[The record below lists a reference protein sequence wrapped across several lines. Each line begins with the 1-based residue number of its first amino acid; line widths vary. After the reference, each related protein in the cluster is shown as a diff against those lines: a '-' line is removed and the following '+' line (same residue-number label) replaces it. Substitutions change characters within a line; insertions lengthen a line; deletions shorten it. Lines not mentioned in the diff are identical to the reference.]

1 MLATTNLSDFWE
13 AWPLFEDAV
22 IAGSC
27 VGLTLGVLGVYIVLG
42 RMVFLSAALSQV
54 ASFGV
59 TLAYAAQIFL
69 GVSASI
75 ASPTL
80 GAWLI
85 SIACLVL
92 VWRNSEMDRSRRDTM
107 LGVMFLIGNA
117 GTLLVASKITH
128 ELHDVRTLL
137 FGSSVAVAPGDV
149 KVVITFMIMTL
160 LLHLSWW
167 RGFVEITYDE
177 DTAKARNIPV
187 LFLKSV
193 LLISVAIFI
202 SVATRVMGALPAFA
216 FSVFPA
222 LTAIELSSNVPRAL
236 MVSGLVGAFCGFG
249 GYLGAFVFDLPVG
262 PSQAA
267 LGFFLWILVMLVV
280 KGIRLAKFVR
290 S

>member
-1 MLATTNLSDFWE
+1 MLATINLSEFWE

-22 IAGSC
+22 LTGMF

-59 TLAYAAQIFL
+59 TLAYAAQVFL
-69 GVSASI
+69 GLSAAV

-80 GAWLI
+80 GAWLM

-92 VWRNSEMDRSRRDTM
+92 VWRNSEIDRSRRDTM

-137 FGSSVAVAPGDV
+137 FGSSVAVAPDDV
-149 KVVITFMIMTL
+149 NTVLVFMILTL
-160 LLHLSWW
+160 LLHLCWW
-167 RGFVEITYDE
+167 RGFVEVTYDE
-177 DTAKARNIPV
+177 DTAKARNNPV
-187 LFLKSV
+187 AFLKSV
-193 LLISVAIFI
+193 LLISVAVFI

-222 LTAIELSSNVPRAL
+222 LAAIELSSNIPRAL
-236 MVSGLVGAFCGFG
+236 AVAGVVGAFCGFG
-249 GYLGAFVFDLPVG
+249 GYLVAFIFDLPVG
-262 PSQAA
+262 PAQAA
-267 LGFFLWILVMLVV
+267 LGLVIWILILLVARVIRLGQLV
-280 KGIRLAKFVR
+280 KG
-290 S
+290 

>member
-1 MLATTNLSDFWE
+1 MTATIELSEFWE

-22 IAGSC
+22 LTGTF

-59 TLAYAAQIFL
+59 TLAYAGQIFL
-69 GVSASI
+69 GMSAAI

-80 GAWLI
+80 GAWIL
-85 SIACLVL
+85 SIGCLVL
-92 VWRNSEMDRSRRDTM
+92 IWRNSEMDRSRRDTM

-137 FGSSVAVAPGDV
+137 FGSSVAVAPEDLQI
-149 KVVITFMIMTL
+149 VIGFMTFTL
-160 LLHLSWW
+160 LLHLWWW
-167 RGFVEITYDE
+167 RGFVEVTYDE
-177 DTAKARNIPV
+177 DTAKVRHLPV
-187 LFLKSV
+187 SFVKFI
-193 LLISVAIFI
+193 LLVSIAVFI
-202 SVATRVMGALPAFA
+202 SVATRIIGALPAFA

-222 LTAIELSSNVPRAL
+222 LAAIELSSNVPRAL
-236 MVSGLVGAFCGFG
+236 CVAGIAGACCGFG
-249 GYLGAFVFDLPVG
+249 GYLLAFVLDLPVG
-262 PSQAA
+262 PAQAA
-267 LGFFLWILVMLVV
+267 LGLMIWIAAVV
-280 KGIRLAKFVR
+280 VARLTRVALAVR